1 MIWNHQSTM
10 KCLKTSGQDKLKLP
24 YKLRSNQQKI
34 IDTIKKGLD
43 SKNHVVIEAPTG
55 SGKTFTSLA
64 SALPLVLEN
73 NRKIIYCV
81 RTNSQQE
88 QVIKELKEFK
98 KSGNEVSV
106 VAIQGRQSMC
116 PQQKDD
122 NELAK
127 SNWSEK
133 SKICK
138 SLKLQSKMGEAG
150 CPYYRKLVGPAK
162 NLIANWSSEIY
173 SAEEFTAN
181 AEKEGLCPYELNKLL
196 LKEAQVVI
204 VPYVYFFEEFIRKYL
219 LGWMET
225 SIDKI
230 VTIVDEAHNLPDWSR
245 DAASDSLSVDSLRR
259 ASQES
264 NKFGLLL
271 GDGSPPTLFLDLIES
286 ALRSLGEF
294 HIAEN
299 DDEGLLPSHVV
310 SLDSEVPTFET
321 EMMSLGKMTLYRLK
335 QQSSDL
341 SKMGQLIRQ
350 TLLEKGK
357 RPRSYLGSVGDFLCR
372 WLDSIESHSIRL
384 VGKSPLRLEKVC
396 LDPRVMT
403 SFLDET
409 AGVVMMS
416 GTLSPL
422 GMFRDLIGLKPG
434 SILQKFESI
443 FPKENKSVRYV
454 SDVNTSY
461 RELNNN
467 PKIWIQLIDR
477 LESIIDTFKGNI
489 ALFFPSYKILESALN
504 EIKLSKPIYK
514 EYSGMN
520 QEELMNT
527 VESFKSDSGSV
538 LAGVM
543 GGRLAEGIDYP
554 DTSLEMAIIVGIPYP
569 APGVRQEAL
578 QHYFDV
584 CFHGKGWE
592 YAVESPALRKMLQ
605 AAGRVIRSESDKG
618 MIIITDGRA
627 GKFSDNIPE
636 LELSNNIV
644 EDVENFFEA

>member
-1 MIWNHQSTM
+1 MM
-10 KCLKTSGQDKLKLP
+10 KFLKISGQDKLKLP
-24 YKLRSNQQKI
+24 YTLRRNQQEI
-34 IDTIKKGLD
+34 IDTIKKSLS
-43 SKNHVVIEAPTG
+43 SKNHLVIEAPTG

-64 SALPLVLEN
+64 SALPFVLDN
-73 NRKIIYCV
+73 DCRIIYCV

-88 QVIKELKEFK
+88 QVISELKEFK
-98 KSGNEVSV
+98 KSGNKISA

-150 CPYYRKLVGPAK
+150 CPYYRKLLSPTK
-162 NLIANWSSEIY
+162 NLLRTWSSEIY
-173 SAEEFTAN
+173 NAEEFTNN
-181 AEKEGLCPYELNKLL
+181 AEKEGLCPYELNKFL

-204 VPYVYFFEEFIRKYL
+204 VPYVYFFEGYIRKYL
-219 LGWMET
+219 LEWMGT

-245 DAASDSLSVDSLRR
+245 DAASDYLSIDTLHR
-259 ASQES
+259 ATKES
-264 NKFGLLL
+264 EQFGLLL
-271 GDGSPPTLFLDLIES
+271 GDSSPPHLFLDLVES
-286 ALRSLGEF
+286 ALKSLGEY
-294 HIAEN
+294 HIPDEVE
-299 DDEGLLPSHVV
+299 EGLLPSHIV

-335 QQSSDL
+335 QQASDL

-350 TLLEKGK
+350 ILLEKGK
-357 RPRSYLGSVGDFLCR
+357 RPRSYLGTVGDFLCR

-384 VGKSPLRLEKVC
+384 VGKKPLRLEKVC

-403 SFLDET
+403 GFLDET
-409 AGVVMMS
+409 AGVIMMS

-422 GMFRDLIGLKPG
+422 GMFRDLIGLKPESKLEKYG
-434 SILQKFESI
+434 SI
-443 FPKENKSVRYV
+443 FPKKNRLIRYV
-454 SDVNTSY
+454 KDVTTSFS
-461 RELNNN
+461 ELNNN
-467 PKIWIQLIDR
+467 PKVWIQLIDK
-477 LESIIDTFKGNI
+477 LESIIDKFNGNI
-489 ALFFPSYKILESALN
+489 ALFFPSYKMLESALN
-504 EIKLSKPIYK
+504 EFKVSKPIYK

-520 QEELMNT
+520 QDELMNT

-584 CFHGKGWE
+584 CFDGKGWE

-605 AAGRVIRSESDKG
+605 AAGRVIRSEEDRG

-627 GKFSDNIPE
+627 GKFSKDISD
-636 LELSNNIV
+636 LELSNNIINDV
-644 EDVENFFEA
+644 EDFFEA

>member
-1 MIWNHQSTM
+1 MM
-10 KCLKTSGQDKLKLP
+10 KFLKTSGQDKLKLP

-34 IDTIKKGLD
+34 IDTIVKGLT

-64 SALPLVLEN
+64 SALPFVTKKN
-73 NRKIIYCV
+73 YKIIYCV
-81 RTNSQQE
+81 RTNSQQK
-88 QVIKELKEFK
+88 QVIRELKAFAK
-98 KSGNEVSV
+98 AGTKISV
-106 VAIQGRQSMC
+106 VAIQGRESMC
-116 PQQKDD
+116 PQQKND

-150 CPYYRKLVGPAK
+150 CPYYRKLLRPTK
-162 NLIANWSSEIY
+162 NLVENWSSKVY
-173 SAEEFTAN
+173 SAEEFTEN
-181 AEKEGLCPYELNKLL
+181 AEKEGICPYELNKLL

-204 VPYVYFFEEFIRKYL
+204 VPYVYFFESFIRKYL
-219 LGWMET
+219 LGWMNT
-225 SIDKI
+225 SIDNVI
-230 VTIVDEAHNLPDWSR
+230 TIVDEAHNLPDWSR
-245 DAASDSLSVDSLRR
+245 EAASESLSIESLER
-259 ASQES
+259 ASHES
-264 NKFGLLL
+264 EKFGLLM
-271 GDGSPPTLFLDLIES
+271 GDGTPPTFFLDLVGS
-286 ALRSLGEF
+286 ALKSLGEF
-294 HIAEN
+294 HISEN
-299 DDEGLLPSHVV
+299 DEEGLLPSHIV

-321 EMMSLGKMTLYRLK
+321 EMMSLGRMTLYKLK
-335 QQSSDL
+335 QQASDL

-350 TLLEKGK
+350 SLLEKGK

-384 VGKSPLRLEKVC
+384 VGKKPLRLEKVC

-403 SFLDET
+403 DFLDET
-409 AGVVMMS
+409 AGAVLMS

-422 GMFRDLIGLKPG
+422 SMFRDLVGLKPE
-434 SILQKFESI
+434 SELERFDSI
-443 FPKENKSVRYV
+443 FPKENKLVKYV
-454 SDVNTSY
+454 SDVSTSY
-461 RELNNN
+461 KELNNN
-467 PKIWIQLIDR
+467 PKVWVQLIDK
-477 LESIIDTFKGNI
+477 LESIITNFDGNI

-504 EIKLSKPIYK
+504 EITLSKPIYK
-514 EYSGMN
+514 EYSGMK

-527 VESFKSDSGSV
+527 VESFKSDRGSI

-592 YAVESPALRKMLQ
+592 YAVESPALRKILQ
-605 AAGRVIRSESDKG
+605 AAGRVIRSENDRG
-618 MIIITDGRA
+618 VIVITDGRA
-627 GKFSDNIPE
+627 GKFADNIPD
-636 LELSNNIV
+636 LELSNDIV
-644 EDVENFFEA
+644 TDVVNFFEA

>member
-1 MIWNHQSTM
+1 MM
-10 KCLKTSGQDKLKLP
+10 KFLKISGLDKLKLP
-24 YKLRSNQQKI
+24 YTLRSNQQEI
-34 IDTIKKGLD
+34 IDTIKKGLV
-43 SKNHVVIEAPTG
+43 SKNHIVIEAPTG

-64 SALPLVLEN
+64 SALPFVLDN
-73 NRKIIYCV
+73 NFKIIYCV

-88 QVIKELKEFK
+88 QVIRELKEFK
-98 KSGNEVSV
+98 NSGNKISA
-106 VAIQGRQSMC
+106 VALQGRQSMC

-138 SLKLQSKMGEAG
+138 TLKMQSKLGENG
-150 CPYYRKLVGPAK
+150 CPYYKKLLRPRK
-162 NLIANWSSEIY
+162 NLVQTWLSEIN
-173 SAEEFTAN
+173 SAEEFTLK
-181 AEKEGLCPYELNKLL
+181 AENDGVCPYELNKLL
-196 LKEAQVVI
+196 LKEAQIVI
-204 VPYVYFFEEFIRKYL
+204 VPYVYFFEDFIRKYL
-219 LGWMET
+219 LGWMNT
-225 SIDKI
+225 SIDKVI
-230 VTIVDEAHNLPDWSR
+230 TIVDEAHNLPDWSR
-245 DAASDSLSVDSLRR
+245 EAASESLNVKSLRK
-259 ASQES
+259 ASRES
-264 NKFGLLL
+264 DKFGLLM
-271 GDGSPPTLFLDLIES
+271 GDGSPPSFFLDLVES
-286 ALRSLGEF
+286 AIKSLGEF
-294 HIAEN
+294 HISDGDE
-299 DDEGLLPSHVV
+299 EGLLPSHIV

-341 SKMGQLIRQ
+341 SQMGQLIRQ

-384 VGKSPLRLEKVC
+384 VGKGPLRLEKVC

-422 GMFRDLIGLKPG
+422 GMFRDLIGLKPE
-434 SILQKFESI
+434 STLKKFGSI
-443 FPKENKSVRYV
+443 FPKKNKLVRYV
-454 SDVNTSY
+454 SDVSTSY

-467 PKIWIQLIDR
+467 PKIWIQLIDK
-477 LESIIDTFKGNI
+477 LESIIDNFSGNI

-527 VESFKSDSGSV
+527 VESFKSDSGSI

-584 CFHGKGWE
+584 CFNGKGWE
-592 YAVESPALRKMLQ
+592 YAVESPALRKILQ
-605 AAGRVIRSESDKG
+605 AAGRVIRSETDKG

-627 GKFSDNIPE
+627 GKFSENIPD
-636 LELSNNIV
+636 LELSNNIIN
-644 EDVENFFEA
+644 DVKGFFEA

>member
-1 MIWNHQSTM
+1 MM
-10 KCLKTSGQDKLKLP
+10 KFLKTSGQDKLKLP

-34 IDTIKKGLD
+34 IDTIVKGLTT
-43 SKNHVVIEAPTG
+43 KNHVVIEAPTG

-64 SALPLVLEN
+64 SALPFVTKKN
-73 NRKIIYCV
+73 YKIIYCV

-88 QVIKELKEFK
+88 QVIRELKAFAK
-98 KSGNEVSV
+98 AGTKISV
-106 VAIQGRQSMC
+106 VAIQGRESMC
-116 PQQKDD
+116 PQQKTD

-150 CPYYRKLVGPAK
+150 CPYYRKLLRPTK
-162 NLIANWSSEIY
+162 NLVETWSSKVY
-173 SAEEFTAN
+173 SAEEFTVN
-181 AEKEGLCPYELNKLL
+181 AEKEGICPYELNKLL

-204 VPYVYFFEEFIRKYL
+204 VPYVYFFESFIRKYL
-219 LGWMET
+219 LGWMNT
-225 SIDKI
+225 SIGKVI
-230 VTIVDEAHNLPDWSR
+230 TIVDEAHNLPDWSR
-245 DAASDSLSVDSLRR
+245 EAASESLSIESLER
-259 ASQES
+259 ASHES
-264 NKFGLLL
+264 EKFGLLL
-271 GDGSPPTLFLDLIES
+271 GDGTPPTFFLDLVGS
-286 ALRSLGEF
+286 ALKSLGEF
-294 HIAEN
+294 HISEN
-299 DDEGLLPSHVV
+299 DEEGLLPSHIV

-321 EMMSLGKMTLYRLK
+321 EMMSLGRMTLYKLK
-335 QQSSDL
+335 QQASDL

-350 TLLEKGK
+350 SLLEKGK

-384 VGKSPLRLEKVC
+384 VGKKPLRLEKVC

-403 SFLDET
+403 GFLDET
-409 AGVVMMS
+409 AGAVLMS

-422 GMFRDLIGLKPG
+422 SMFRDLVGLKPE
-434 SILQKFESI
+434 SELERFDSI
-443 FPKENKSVRYV
+443 FPKENKLVRYV
-454 SDVNTSY
+454 SDVSTSY
-461 RELNNN
+461 KELNSN
-467 PKIWIQLIDR
+467 PKVWVQLIDK
-477 LESIIDTFKGNI
+477 LESIITNFDGNI

-504 EIKLSKPIYK
+504 EITLSKPIYK
-514 EYSGMN
+514 EYSGMK

-527 VESFKSDSGSV
+527 VESFKSDRGSI

-592 YAVESPALRKMLQ
+592 YAVESPALRKILQ
-605 AAGRVIRSESDKG
+605 AAGRVIRSENDRG
-618 MIIITDGRA
+618 AIVITDGRA
-627 GKFSDNIPE
+627 GKFADNIPD
-636 LELSNNIV
+636 LELSNDIV
-644 EDVENFFEA
+644 TDVENFFEA

>member
-1 MIWNHQSTM
+1 M
-10 KCLKTSGQDKLKLP
+10 KLP
-24 YKLRSNQQKI
+24 YTLRSNQQEI
-34 IDTIKKGLD
+34 IDTIKKGLN
-43 SKNHVVIEAPTG
+43 SRNHLIIEAPTG

-64 SALPLVLEN
+64 SALPFALDN
-73 NRKIIYCV
+73 DCRIIYCV
-81 RTNSQQE
+81 RTNSQQD
-88 QVIKELKEFK
+88 QVIRELKEFK
-98 KSGNEVSV
+98 KSGNSISA

-138 SLKLQSKMGEAG
+138 SLKKQPKMGEAG
-150 CPYYRKLVGPAK
+150 CPYYRKLLRPTK
-162 NLIANWSSEIY
+162 KLFETWSSEIY
-173 SAEEFTAN
+173 NAEEFTLI
-181 AEKEGLCPYELNKLL
+181 AEEEGLCPYELNKLL
-196 LKEAQVVI
+196 LKKAQVVI
-204 VPYVYFFEEFIRKYL
+204 VPYVYFFDDFIRKYL
-219 LGWMET
+219 LGWMDA

-245 DAASDSLSVDSLRR
+245 DAASDYLSIDTLRR
-259 ASQES
+259 ATKES
-264 NKFGLLL
+264 DNFGLLL
-271 GDGSPPTLFLDLIES
+271 GDGSPPSFFLDLVEL
-286 ALRSLGEF
+286 ALKSLEEYHISEGE
-294 HIAEN
+294 E
-299 DDEGLLPSHVV
+299 EGLLPSHIV
-310 SLDSEVPTFET
+310 SLDSEVPTLET
-321 EMMSLGKMTLYRLK
+321 EMMSLGNMTLYRLK
-335 QQSSDL
+335 QQASDL

-357 RPRSYLGSVGDFLCR
+357 RPRSYLGTVGDFLCR

-384 VGKSPLRLEKVC
+384 VGIKPLRLEKVC

-403 SFLDET
+403 GFLDET
-409 AGVVMMS
+409 AGVIMMS

-422 GMFRDLIGLKPG
+422 DMFRDLIGLKPE
-434 SILQKFESI
+434 SILEKYGSI
-443 FPKENKSVRYV
+443 FPKENRLIRYV
-454 SDVNTSY
+454 SGVTTSY
-461 RELNNN
+461 RELKNN
-467 PKIWIQLIDR
+467 PKVWIQLIDK
-477 LESIIDTFKGNI
+477 LESIISKFNGNI

-504 EIKLSKPIYK
+504 ELKLSKPIYK

-543 GGRLAEGIDYP
+543 GGRLAEGVDYP
-554 DTSLEMAIIVGIPYP
+554 DTSLEMAIIVGVPYP

-584 CFHGKGWE
+584 CFNDKGWQ

-605 AAGRVIRSESDKG
+605 AAGRVIRSEKDKG

-627 GKFSDNIPE
+627 GKFSENIPD
-636 LELSNNIV
+636 LELSNDIIH
-644 EDVENFFEA
+644 DIDDFFEA

>member
-1 MIWNHQSTM
+1 M
-10 KCLKTSGQDKLKLP
+10 KLP
-24 YKLRSNQQKI
+24 YTLRRNQQEI
-34 IDTIKKGLD
+34 IDTIKKGLN
-43 SKNHVVIEAPTG
+43 SKNPLVIEAPTG

-64 SALPLVLEN
+64 SALPFALDN
-73 NRKIIYCV
+73 DCRIIYCV
-81 RTNSQQE
+81 RTNSQQD
-88 QVIKELKEFK
+88 QVIRELKEFK
-98 KSGNEVSV
+98 KSGNNISA

-116 PQQKDD
+116 PQQKED

-138 SLKLQSKMGEAG
+138 SLKMQSKMGEAG
-150 CPYYRKLVGPAK
+150 CPYYRKLLRPTK
-162 NLIANWSSEIY
+162 KLFEDWSSEIFN
-173 SAEEFTAN
+173 AEEFTFN

-196 LKEAQVVI
+196 LKKAHVVI
-204 VPYVYFFEEFIRKYL
+204 VPYVYFFEDFIRKYL
-219 LGWMET
+219 LGWMEV

-245 DAASDSLSVDSLRR
+245 DAASDYLSIDTLRR
-259 ASQES
+259 ASKES
-264 NKFGLLL
+264 EKFGLLL
-271 GDGSPPTLFLDLIES
+271 GDGSPPSFFLDLVES
-286 ALRSLGEF
+286 ALKSLGEY
-294 HIAEN
+294 HISEGEE
-299 DDEGLLPSHVV
+299 EGLLPSHIV

-321 EMMSLGKMTLYRLK
+321 EMMSFGKMTLYRLK

-341 SKMGQLIRQ
+341 SQMGQLIRQ

-357 RPRSYLGSVGDFLCR
+357 RPRSYLGTVGDFLCR

-384 VGKSPLRLEKVC
+384 VGKKPLRLEKVC

-403 SFLDET
+403 GFLDEA
-409 AGVVMMS
+409 AGVIMMS

-422 GMFRDLIGLKPG
+422 GMFRDLIGLKPE
-434 SILQKFESI
+434 SILEKYGSI
-443 FPKENKSVRYV
+443 FPKENRLIRYV
-454 SDVNTSY
+454 SDVTTSY
-461 RELNNN
+461 RELKNN
-467 PKIWIQLIDR
+467 PKVWIQLIDK
-477 LESIIDTFKGNI
+477 LESIISKFNGNI

-504 EIKLSKPIYK
+504 ELKLSKPIYK

-554 DTSLEMAIIVGIPYP
+554 DTSLEMAIIVGVPYP

-584 CFHGKGWE
+584 CFNGKGWQ

-605 AAGRVIRSESDKG
+605 AAGRVIRSEKDKG
-618 MIIITDGRA
+618 IIIITDGRA
-627 GKFSDNIPE
+627 GKFSDNIPD
-636 LELSNNIV
+636 LELSNNIINEV
-644 EDVENFFEA
+644 NNFFEA

>member
-1 MIWNHQSTM
+1 MM
-10 KCLKTSGQDKLKLP
+10 KFLKTSGQDKLKLP

-34 IDTIKKGLD
+34 IDTIVKGLT

-64 SALPLVLEN
+64 SALPFVTKKN
-73 NRKIIYCV
+73 YKIIYCV
-81 RTNSQQE
+81 RTNSQQK
-88 QVIKELKEFK
+88 QVIRELKAFAK
-98 KSGNEVSV
+98 AGTKISV
-106 VAIQGRQSMC
+106 VAIQGRESMC
-116 PQQKDD
+116 PQQKND

-150 CPYYRKLVGPAK
+150 CPYYRKLLRPTK
-162 NLIANWSSEIY
+162 NLVENWSSKVY
-173 SAEEFTAN
+173 SAEEFTEN
-181 AEKEGLCPYELNKLL
+181 AEKEGICPYELNKLL

-204 VPYVYFFEEFIRKYL
+204 VPYVYFFESFIRKYL
-219 LGWMET
+219 LGWMNT
-225 SIDKI
+225 SIDNVI
-230 VTIVDEAHNLPDWSR
+230 TIVDEAHNLPDWSR
-245 DAASDSLSVDSLRR
+245 EAASESLSIESLER
-259 ASQES
+259 ASHES
-264 NKFGLLL
+264 EKFGLLM
-271 GDGSPPTLFLDLIES
+271 GDGTPPTFFLDLVGS
-286 ALRSLGEF
+286 ALKSLGEF
-294 HIAEN
+294 HISEN
-299 DDEGLLPSHVV
+299 DEEGLLPSHIV

-321 EMMSLGKMTLYRLK
+321 EMMSLGRMTLYKLK
-335 QQSSDL
+335 QQASDL

-350 TLLEKGK
+350 SLLEKGK

-384 VGKSPLRLEKVC
+384 VGKKPLRLEKVC

-403 SFLDET
+403 DFLDET
-409 AGVVMMS
+409 AGAVLMS

-422 GMFRDLIGLKPG
+422 SMFRDLVGLKPE
-434 SILQKFESI
+434 SELERFDSI
-443 FPKENKSVRYV
+443 FPKENKLVRYV
-454 SDVNTSY
+454 SDVSTSY
-461 RELNNN
+461 KELNSN
-467 PKIWIQLIDR
+467 PKIWVQLIDK
-477 LESIIDTFKGNI
+477 LESIITNFDGNI

-504 EIKLSKPIYK
+504 EITLSKPIYK
-514 EYSGMN
+514 EYSGMK

-527 VESFKSDSGSV
+527 VESFKSDRGSI

-592 YAVESPALRKMLQ
+592 YAVESPALRKILQ
-605 AAGRVIRSESDKG
+605 AAGRVIRSENDRG

-627 GKFSDNIPE
+627 GKFADNIPD
-636 LELSNNIV
+636 LELSNDIV
-644 EDVENFFEA
+644 TDVDNFFEA

>member
-1 MIWNHQSTM
+1 MM
-10 KCLKTSGQDKLKLP
+10 KFLRISGQDKLKLP
-24 YKLRSNQQKI
+24 YNLRSNQQEI
-34 IDTIKKGLD
+34 IDTIEKGLH
-43 SKNHVVIEAPTG
+43 SKNHIVIEAPTG

-64 SALPLVLEN
+64 SSLPFVIN
-73 NRKIIYCV
+73 KSYKIIYCV

-88 QVIKELKEFK
+88 QVIRELKAFK
-98 KSGNEVSV
+98 ESGNNFSV

-122 NELAK
+122 DELAK

-150 CPYYRKLVGPAK
+150 CPYYRKLLRPTK
-162 NLIANWSSEIY
+162 SLIDRWSSEIY
-173 SAEEFTAN
+173 SAEEFTVN
-181 AEKEGLCPYELNKLL
+181 AESENLCPYELNKLL
-196 LKEAQVVI
+196 LKKAQIVI
-204 VPYVYFFEEFIRKYL
+204 VPYVYFFEDFIRKYL
-219 LGWMET
+219 LGWMDT
-225 SIDKI
+225 TIDKI
-230 VTIVDEAHNLPDWSR
+230 ITIVDEAHNLPDWSR
-245 DAASDSLSVDSLRR
+245 EAASESLSVDSLHR

-264 NKFGLLL
+264 DKFGLLL
-271 GDGSPPTLFLDLIES
+271 GDGTPPTLFLDLVES
-286 ALRSLGEF
+286 ALKSLGEY
-294 HIAEN
+294 HISEG
-299 DDEGLLPSHVV
+299 DDEGLLPSHIV

-372 WLDSIESHSIRL
+372 WLDSIESHTIRL
-384 VGKSPLRLEKVC
+384 VGNKPLRLEKVC

-403 SFLDET
+403 GFLDET

-422 GMFRDLIGLKPG
+422 GMFRDLVGLKPESKLERFG
-434 SILQKFESI
+434 SI
-443 FPKENKSVRYV
+443 FPRENRLVRYV
-454 SDVNTSY
+454 SDVSTSY
-461 RELNNN
+461 RELNAS
-467 PKIWIQLIDR
+467 PKVWVQLIDK
-477 LESIIDTFKGNI
+477 LESIIDSFKGNI

-504 EIKLSKPIYK
+504 EINLSKPIYK
-514 EYSGMN
+514 EYSGMK

-605 AAGRVIRSESDKG
+605 AAGRVIRSEKDKG

-627 GKFSDNIPE
+627 GKFADSIPD
-636 LELSNNIV
+636 LELSNDIV
-644 EDVENFFEA
+644 GDVENFFEA

>member
-1 MIWNHQSTM
+1 M
-10 KCLKTSGQDKLKLP
+10 KLP
-24 YKLRSNQQKI
+24 YTLRRNQQEI
-34 IDTIKKGLD
+34 IDTIQKGLN
-43 SKNHVVIEAPTG
+43 SRNHLVIEAPTG

-64 SALPLVLEN
+64 SALPFVLDN
-73 NRKIIYCV
+73 DCRIIYCV
-81 RTNSQQE
+81 RTNSQQD
-88 QVIKELKEFK
+88 QVIRELKEFK
-98 KSGNEVSV
+98 KSGNNISA

-116 PQQKDD
+116 PHQKDD

-138 SLKLQSKMGEAG
+138 SLKVQSKMGEAG
-150 CPYYRKLVGPAK
+150 CPYYRKLLRPTK
-162 NLIANWSSEIY
+162 KLFETWSSEIY
-173 SAEEFTAN
+173 NAEEFTLN
-181 AEKEGLCPYELNKLL
+181 AEEEGLCPYELNKLL
-196 LKEAQVVI
+196 LKKAQVVI
-204 VPYVYFFEEFIRKYL
+204 VPYVYFFDDFIRKYL
-219 LGWMET
+219 LGWMDV

-245 DAASDSLSVDSLRR
+245 DAASDYLSIDTLRR
-259 ASQES
+259 ATKES
-264 NKFGLLL
+264 ENFGLLL
-271 GDGSPPTLFLDLIES
+271 GDGSPPSFFLDLVES
-286 ALRSLGEF
+286 ALKSLEEYHISEGE
-294 HIAEN
+294 E
-299 DDEGLLPSHVV
+299 EGLLPSHIV

-335 QQSSDL
+335 QQASDL
-341 SKMGQLIRQ
+341 SKMGQMIRQ

-357 RPRSYLGSVGDFLCR
+357 RPRSYLGTVGDFLCR

-384 VGKSPLRLEKVC
+384 VGKKPLRLEKVC
-396 LDPRVMT
+396 LDPRIMT
-403 SFLDET
+403 GFLDET
-409 AGVVMMS
+409 AGVIMMS

-422 GMFRDLIGLKPG
+422 GMFRDLIGLKPE
-434 SILQKFESI
+434 SILEKYGSI
-443 FPKENKSVRYV
+443 FPKENRLIRYV
-454 SDVNTSY
+454 SDVTTSY
-461 RELNNN
+461 SELKTN
-467 PKIWIQLIDR
+467 PKVWIQLIDK
-477 LESIIDTFKGNI
+477 LESIISKFNGNI

-504 EIKLSKPIYK
+504 ELKLSKPIYK

-584 CFHGKGWE
+584 CFNGKGWQ

-605 AAGRVIRSESDKG
+605 AAGRVIRSEKDKG

-627 GKFSDNIPE
+627 GKFSENIPD
-636 LELSNNIV
+636 LELSNDIIH
-644 EDVENFFEA
+644 DVDNFFEA

>member
-1 MIWNHQSTM
+1 MM
-10 KCLKTSGQDKLKLP
+10 KFLKTSGQDKLKLP

-34 IDTIKKGLD
+34 IDTIVKGLT

-64 SALPLVLEN
+64 SALPFVTKKN
-73 NRKIIYCV
+73 YKIIYCV
-81 RTNSQQE
+81 RTNSQQK
-88 QVIKELKEFK
+88 QVIRELKAFAK
-98 KSGNEVSV
+98 AGTKISV
-106 VAIQGRQSMC
+106 VAIQGRESMC
-116 PQQKDD
+116 PQQKND

-150 CPYYRKLVGPAK
+150 CPYYRKLLRPTK
-162 NLIANWSSEIY
+162 NLVENWSSKVY
-173 SAEEFTAN
+173 SAEEFTEN
-181 AEKEGLCPYELNKLL
+181 AEKEGICPYELNKLL

-204 VPYVYFFEEFIRKYL
+204 VPYVYFFESFIRKYL
-219 LGWMET
+219 LGWMNT
-225 SIDKI
+225 SIDNVI
-230 VTIVDEAHNLPDWSR
+230 TIVDEAHNLPDWSR
-245 DAASDSLSVDSLRR
+245 EAASESLSIESLER
-259 ASQES
+259 ASHES
-264 NKFGLLL
+264 EKFGLLM
-271 GDGSPPTLFLDLIES
+271 GDGTPPTFFLDLVGS
-286 ALRSLGEF
+286 ALKSLGEF
-294 HIAEN
+294 HISEN
-299 DDEGLLPSHVV
+299 DEEGLLPSHIV

-321 EMMSLGKMTLYRLK
+321 EMMSLGRMTLYKLK
-335 QQSSDL
+335 QQASDL

-350 TLLEKGK
+350 SLLEKGK

-384 VGKSPLRLEKVC
+384 VGKKPLRLEKVC

-403 SFLDET
+403 DFLDET
-409 AGVVMMS
+409 AGAVLMS

-422 GMFRDLIGLKPG
+422 SMFRDLVGLKPE
-434 SILQKFESI
+434 SELERFDSI
-443 FPKENKSVRYV
+443 FPKENKLVKYV
-454 SDVNTSY
+454 SDVSTSY
-461 RELNNN
+461 KELNNN
-467 PKIWIQLIDR
+467 PKVWVQLIDK
-477 LESIIDTFKGNI
+477 LESIITNFDGNI

-504 EIKLSKPIYK
+504 EITLSKPIYK
-514 EYSGMN
+514 EYSGMK

-527 VESFKSDSGSV
+527 VESFKSDRGSI

-592 YAVESPALRKMLQ
+592 YAVESPALRKILQ
-605 AAGRVIRSESDKG
+605 AAGRVIRSENDRG
-618 MIIITDGRA
+618 VIVITDGRA
-627 GKFSDNIPE
+627 GKFADNIPD
-636 LELSNNIV
+636 LELSNDIV
-644 EDVENFFEA
+644 TDVENFFEA

>member
-1 MIWNHQSTM
+1 M
-10 KCLKTSGQDKLKLP
+10 KLP
-24 YKLRSNQQKI
+24 YTLRRNQQEI
-34 IDTIKKGLD
+34 IDTIKKGLN
-43 SKNHVVIEAPTG
+43 SKNPLVIEAPTG

-64 SALPLVLEN
+64 SALPFALDN
-73 NRKIIYCV
+73 DCRIIYCV
-81 RTNSQQE
+81 RTNSQQD
-88 QVIKELKEFK
+88 QVIRELKEFK
-98 KSGNEVSV
+98 KSGNNISA

-116 PQQKDD
+116 PQQKED

-138 SLKLQSKMGEAG
+138 SLKMQSKMGEAG
-150 CPYYRKLVGPAK
+150 CPYYRKLLRPTK
-162 NLIANWSSEIY
+162 KLFEDWSSEIFN
-173 SAEEFTAN
+173 AEEFTFN

-196 LKEAQVVI
+196 LKKAHVVI
-204 VPYVYFFEEFIRKYL
+204 VPYVYFFEDFIRKYL
-219 LGWMET
+219 LGWMDV

-245 DAASDSLSVDSLRR
+245 DAASDYLSIDTLRR
-259 ASQES
+259 ASKES
-264 NKFGLLL
+264 EKFGLLL
-271 GDGSPPTLFLDLIES
+271 GDGSPPSFFLDLVES
-286 ALRSLGEF
+286 ALKSLGEY
-294 HIAEN
+294 HISEGEE
-299 DDEGLLPSHVV
+299 EGLLPSHIV

-321 EMMSLGKMTLYRLK
+321 EMMSFGKMTLYRLK

-341 SKMGQLIRQ
+341 SQMGQLIRQ

-357 RPRSYLGSVGDFLCR
+357 RPRSYLGTVGDFLCR

-384 VGKSPLRLEKVC
+384 VGKKPLRLEKVC

-403 SFLDET
+403 GFLDEA
-409 AGVVMMS
+409 AGVIMMS

-422 GMFRDLIGLKPG
+422 GMFRDLIGLKPE
-434 SILQKFESI
+434 SILEKYGSI
-443 FPKENKSVRYV
+443 FPKENRLIRYV
-454 SDVNTSY
+454 SDVTTSY
-461 RELNNN
+461 RELKNN
-467 PKIWIQLIDR
+467 PKVWIQLIDK
-477 LESIIDTFKGNI
+477 LESIISKFNGNI

-504 EIKLSKPIYK
+504 ELKLSKPIYK

-554 DTSLEMAIIVGIPYP
+554 DTSLEMAIIVGVPYP

-584 CFHGKGWE
+584 CFNGKGWQ

-605 AAGRVIRSESDKG
+605 AAGRVIRSEKDKG
-618 MIIITDGRA
+618 IIIITDGRA
-627 GKFSDNIPE
+627 GKFSDNIPD
-636 LELSNNIV
+636 LELSNNIINEV
-644 EDVENFFEA
+644 NNFFEA

>member
-1 MIWNHQSTM
+1 MM
-10 KCLKTSGQDKLKLP
+10 KFLKTSGRDKLKLP
-24 YKLRSNQQKI
+24 YKLRSNQQKV
-34 IDTIKKGLD
+34 IDTIVKGLTT
-43 SKNHVVIEAPTG
+43 KNHVVIEAPTG

-64 SALPLVLEN
+64 SALPFVTKKN
-73 NRKIIYCV
+73 YKIIYCV

-88 QVIKELKEFK
+88 QVIRELKAFAK
-98 KSGNEVSV
+98 AGTKISA
-106 VAIQGRQSMC
+106 VAIQGRESMC
-116 PQQKDD
+116 PQQKND

-150 CPYYRKLVGPAK
+150 CPYYRKLLRPTK
-162 NLIANWSSEIY
+162 NLVETWSSKVY
-173 SAEEFTAN
+173 SAEEFTVN
-181 AEKEGLCPYELNKLL
+181 AEKEGICPYELNKLL

-204 VPYVYFFEEFIRKYL
+204 VPYVYFFESFIRKYL
-219 LGWMET
+219 LGWMNT
-225 SIDKI
+225 SIDKVI
-230 VTIVDEAHNLPDWSR
+230 TIVDEAHNLPDWSR
-245 DAASDSLSVDSLRR
+245 EAASESLSIESLER
-259 ASQES
+259 ASHES
-264 NKFGLLL
+264 EKFGLLM
-271 GDGSPPTLFLDLIES
+271 GDGTPPTFFLDLVGS
-286 ALRSLGEF
+286 ALKSLGEF
-294 HIAEN
+294 HISEN
-299 DDEGLLPSHVV
+299 DEEGLLPSHIV

-321 EMMSLGKMTLYRLK
+321 EMMSLGRMTLYKLK
-335 QQSSDL
+335 QQASDL

-350 TLLEKGK
+350 SLLEKGK

-372 WLDSIESHSIRL
+372 WLDSIESHTIRL
-384 VGKSPLRLEKVC
+384 VGKKPLRLEKVC

-403 SFLDET
+403 DFLDET
-409 AGVVMMS
+409 AGAVLMS

-422 GMFRDLIGLKPG
+422 GMFRDLVGLKPE
-434 SILQKFESI
+434 SELKRFDSI
-443 FPKENKSVRYV
+443 FPKENKLVRYV
-454 SDVNTSY
+454 SDVSTSY
-461 RELNNN
+461 KELNSN
-467 PKIWIQLIDR
+467 PKIWIQLIDK
-477 LESIIDTFKGNI
+477 LESIITNFDGNI

-504 EIKLSKPIYK
+504 EITLSKPIYK
-514 EYSGMN
+514 EYSGMK

-527 VESFKSDSGSV
+527 VESFKSDRGSI

-592 YAVESPALRKMLQ
+592 YAVESPALRKILQ
-605 AAGRVIRSESDKG
+605 AAGRVIRSENDRG

-627 GKFSDNIPE
+627 GKFAENIPD
-636 LELSNNIV
+636 LELSNDIV
-644 EDVENFFEA
+644 ADVGNFFEA

>member
-1 MIWNHQSTM
+1 MM
-10 KCLKTSGQDKLKLP
+10 KFLKTSGQDKLKLP

-34 IDTIKKGLD
+34 IDTIVKGLTT
-43 SKNHVVIEAPTG
+43 KNHVVIEAPTG

-64 SALPLVLEN
+64 SALPFVTKKN
-73 NRKIIYCV
+73 YKIIYCV

-88 QVIKELKEFK
+88 QVIRELKAFAK
-98 KSGNEVSV
+98 AGTKISV
-106 VAIQGRQSMC
+106 VAIQGRESMC
-116 PQQKDD
+116 PQQKTD

-150 CPYYRKLVGPAK
+150 CPYYRKLLRPTK
-162 NLIANWSSEIY
+162 NLVETWSSKVY
-173 SAEEFTAN
+173 SAEEFTVN
-181 AEKEGLCPYELNKLL
+181 AEKEGICPYELNKLL

-204 VPYVYFFEEFIRKYL
+204 VPYVYFFESFIRKYL
-219 LGWMET
+219 LGWMNT
-225 SIDKI
+225 SIGKVI
-230 VTIVDEAHNLPDWSR
+230 TIVDEAHNLPDWSR
-245 DAASDSLSVDSLRR
+245 EAASESLSIESLER
-259 ASQES
+259 ASHES
-264 NKFGLLL
+264 EKFGLLL
-271 GDGSPPTLFLDLIES
+271 GDGTPPTFFLDLVGS
-286 ALRSLGEF
+286 ALKSLGEF
-294 HIAEN
+294 HISEN
-299 DDEGLLPSHVV
+299 DEEGLLPSHIV

-321 EMMSLGKMTLYRLK
+321 EMMSLGRMTLYKLK
-335 QQSSDL
+335 QQASDL

-350 TLLEKGK
+350 SLLEKGK

-384 VGKSPLRLEKVC
+384 VGKKPLRLEKVC

-403 SFLDET
+403 GFLDET
-409 AGVVMMS
+409 AGAVLMS

-422 GMFRDLIGLKPG
+422 SMFRDLVGLKPE
-434 SILQKFESI
+434 SELERFDSI
-443 FPKENKSVRYV
+443 FPKENKLVRYV
-454 SDVNTSY
+454 SDVSTSY
-461 RELNNN
+461 KELNSN
-467 PKIWIQLIDR
+467 PKVWVQLIDK
-477 LESIIDTFKGNI
+477 LESIITNFDGNI

-504 EIKLSKPIYK
+504 EITLSKPIYK
-514 EYSGMN
+514 EYSGMK

-527 VESFKSDSGSV
+527 VESFKSDRGSI

-592 YAVESPALRKMLQ
+592 YAVEFPALRKILQ
-605 AAGRVIRSESDKG
+605 AAGRVIRSENDRG
-618 MIIITDGRA
+618 AIVITDGRA
-627 GKFSDNIPE
+627 GKFADNIPD
-636 LELSNNIV
+636 LELSNDIV
-644 EDVENFFEA
+644 TDVENFFEA

>member
-1 MIWNHQSTM
+1 MM
-10 KCLKTSGQDKLKLP
+10 KFLKTSGQDKLKLP

-34 IDTIKKGLD
+34 IDTIVKGLT

-64 SALPLVLEN
+64 SALPFVTKKN
-73 NRKIIYCV
+73 YKIIYCV
-81 RTNSQQE
+81 RTNSQQK
-88 QVIKELKEFK
+88 QVIRELKAFAK
-98 KSGNEVSV
+98 AGTKISV
-106 VAIQGRQSMC
+106 VAIQGRESMC
-116 PQQKDD
+116 PQQKND

-150 CPYYRKLVGPAK
+150 CPYYRKLLRPTK
-162 NLIANWSSEIY
+162 NLVEDWSSKVY
-173 SAEEFTAN
+173 SAEEFTEN
-181 AEKEGLCPYELNKLL
+181 AEKEGICPYELNKLL

-204 VPYVYFFEEFIRKYL
+204 VPYVYFFESFIRKYL
-219 LGWMET
+219 LGWMNT
-225 SIDKI
+225 SIDNVI
-230 VTIVDEAHNLPDWSR
+230 TIVDEAHNLPDWSR
-245 DAASDSLSVDSLRR
+245 EAASESLSIESLER
-259 ASQES
+259 ASHES
-264 NKFGLLL
+264 EKFGLLM
-271 GDGSPPTLFLDLIES
+271 GDGTPPTFFLDLVES
-286 ALRSLGEF
+286 ALKSLGEF
-294 HIAEN
+294 HISEN
-299 DDEGLLPSHVV
+299 DEEGLLPSHIV

-321 EMMSLGKMTLYRLK
+321 EMMSLGRMTLYKLK
-335 QQSSDL
+335 QQASDL

-350 TLLEKGK
+350 SLLEKRK

-384 VGKSPLRLEKVC
+384 VGKKPLRLEKVC

-403 SFLDET
+403 DFLDET
-409 AGVVMMS
+409 AGAVLMS

-422 GMFRDLIGLKPG
+422 SMFRDLVGLKPE
-434 SILQKFESI
+434 SELERFDSI
-443 FPKENKSVRYV
+443 FPKENKLVRYV
-454 SDVNTSY
+454 SDVSTSY
-461 RELNNN
+461 KELNSN
-467 PKIWIQLIDR
+467 PKVWVQLIDK
-477 LESIIDTFKGNI
+477 LESIITNFDGNT

-504 EIKLSKPIYK
+504 EITLSKPIYK
-514 EYSGMN
+514 EYSGMK

-527 VESFKSDSGSV
+527 VESFKSDRGSI

-592 YAVESPALRKMLQ
+592 YAVESPALRKILQ
-605 AAGRVIRSESDKG
+605 AAGRVIRSENDRG
-618 MIIITDGRA
+618 VIVITDGRA
-627 GKFSDNIPE
+627 GKFADNIPD
-636 LELSNNIV
+636 LELSNDIV
-644 EDVENFFEA
+644 SDVENFFEA

>member
-1 MIWNHQSTM
+1 MM
-10 KCLKTSGQDKLKLP
+10 KFLKTSGQDKLKLP

-34 IDTIKKGLD
+34 IDTIVKGLT

-64 SALPLVLEN
+64 SALPFVTKKN
-73 NRKIIYCV
+73 YKIIYCV
-81 RTNSQQE
+81 RTNSQQK
-88 QVIKELKEFK
+88 QVIRELKAFAK
-98 KSGNEVSV
+98 AGTKISV
-106 VAIQGRQSMC
+106 VAIQGRESMC
-116 PQQKDD
+116 PQQKND

-150 CPYYRKLVGPAK
+150 CPYYRKLLRPTK
-162 NLIANWSSEIY
+162 NLVENWSSKVY
-173 SAEEFTAN
+173 SAEEFTEN
-181 AEKEGLCPYELNKLL
+181 AEKEGICPYELNKLL

-204 VPYVYFFEEFIRKYL
+204 VPYVYFFESFIRKYL
-219 LGWMET
+219 LGWMNT
-225 SIDKI
+225 SIDNVI
-230 VTIVDEAHNLPDWSR
+230 TIVDEAHNLPDWSR
-245 DAASDSLSVDSLRR
+245 EAASESLSIESLER
-259 ASQES
+259 ASHES
-264 NKFGLLL
+264 EKFGLLM
-271 GDGSPPTLFLDLIES
+271 GDGTPPTFFLDLVGS
-286 ALRSLGEF
+286 ALKSLGEF
-294 HIAEN
+294 HISEN
-299 DDEGLLPSHVV
+299 DEEGLLPSHIV

-321 EMMSLGKMTLYRLK
+321 EMMSLGRMTLYKLK
-335 QQSSDL
+335 QQASDL

-350 TLLEKGK
+350 SLLEKGK

-384 VGKSPLRLEKVC
+384 VGKKPLRLEKVC

-403 SFLDET
+403 DFLDET
-409 AGVVMMS
+409 AGAVLMS

-422 GMFRDLIGLKPG
+422 SMFRDLVGLKPE
-434 SILQKFESI
+434 SELERFDSI
-443 FPKENKSVRYV
+443 FPKENKLVRYV
-454 SDVNTSY
+454 SDVSTSY
-461 RELNNN
+461 KELNSN
-467 PKIWIQLIDR
+467 PKVWVQLIDK
-477 LESIIDTFKGNI
+477 LESIITNFDGNI

-504 EIKLSKPIYK
+504 EITLSKPIYK
-514 EYSGMN
+514 EYSGMK

-527 VESFKSDSGSV
+527 VESFKSDRGSI

-592 YAVESPALRKMLQ
+592 YAVESPALRKILQ
-605 AAGRVIRSESDKG
+605 AAGRVIRSENDRG
-618 MIIITDGRA
+618 VIVITDGRA
-627 GKFSDNIPE
+627 GKFADNIPD
-636 LELSNNIV
+636 LELSNDIV
-644 EDVENFFEA
+644 TDVENFFEA

>member
-1 MIWNHQSTM
+1 MM
-10 KCLKTSGQDKLKLP
+10 KFLKTSGQDKLKLP

-34 IDTIKKGLD
+34 IDTIVKGLT

-64 SALPLVLEN
+64 SALPFVTKKN
-73 NRKIIYCV
+73 YKIIYCV
-81 RTNSQQE
+81 RTNSQQK
-88 QVIKELKEFK
+88 QVIRELKAFAK
-98 KSGNEVSV
+98 AGTKISV
-106 VAIQGRQSMC
+106 VAIQGRESMC
-116 PQQKDD
+116 PQQKND
-122 NELAK
+122 NELAR

-150 CPYYRKLVGPAK
+150 CPYYRKLLRPTK
-162 NLIANWSSEIY
+162 NLVENWSSKVY
-173 SAEEFTAN
+173 SAEEFTEN
-181 AEKEGLCPYELNKLL
+181 AEKEGICPYELNKLL

-204 VPYVYFFEEFIRKYL
+204 VPYVYFFESFIRKYL
-219 LGWMET
+219 LGWMNT
-225 SIDKI
+225 SIDNVI
-230 VTIVDEAHNLPDWSR
+230 TIVDEAHNLPDWSR
-245 DAASDSLSVDSLRR
+245 EAASESLSIESLER
-259 ASQES
+259 ASHES
-264 NKFGLLL
+264 EKFGLLM
-271 GDGSPPTLFLDLIES
+271 GDGTPPTFFLDLVGS
-286 ALRSLGEF
+286 ALKSLGEF
-294 HIAEN
+294 HISEN
-299 DDEGLLPSHVV
+299 DEEGLLPSHIV

-321 EMMSLGKMTLYRLK
+321 EMMSLGRMTLYKLK
-335 QQSSDL
+335 QQASDL

-350 TLLEKGK
+350 SLLEKGK

-384 VGKSPLRLEKVC
+384 VGKKPLRLEKVC

-403 SFLDET
+403 DFLDET
-409 AGVVMMS
+409 AGAVLMS

-422 GMFRDLIGLKPG
+422 SMFRDLVGLKPE
-434 SILQKFESI
+434 SELERFDSI
-443 FPKENKSVRYV
+443 FPKENKLVKYV
-454 SDVNTSY
+454 SDVSTSY
-461 RELNNN
+461 KELNNN
-467 PKIWIQLIDR
+467 PKVWVQLIDK
-477 LESIIDTFKGNI
+477 LESIITNFDGNI

-504 EIKLSKPIYK
+504 EITLSKPIYK
-514 EYSGMN
+514 EYSGMK

-527 VESFKSDSGSV
+527 VESFKSDRGSI

-592 YAVESPALRKMLQ
+592 YAVESPALRKILQ
-605 AAGRVIRSESDKG
+605 AAGRVIRSENDRG
-618 MIIITDGRA
+618 VIVITDGRA
-627 GKFSDNIPE
+627 GKFADNIPD
-636 LELSNNIV
+636 LELSNDIV
-644 EDVENFFEA
+644 TDVENFFEA

>member
-1 MIWNHQSTM
+1 MM
-10 KCLKTSGQDKLKLP
+10 KFLRISGQDKLKLP
-24 YKLRSNQQKI
+24 YVLRSNQQEI
-34 IDTIKKGLD
+34 IETIGKELS
-43 SKNHVVIEAPTG
+43 SKNHIVIEAPTG

-64 SALPLVLEN
+64 SSLPFVIN
-73 NRKIIYCV
+73 KKYKIIYCV

-88 QVIKELKEFK
+88 QVVRELKAFK
-98 KSGNEVSV
+98 ESGNDFSV

-122 NELAK
+122 DELAK

-138 SLKLQSKMGEAG
+138 SLKLQSKLGEAG
-150 CPYYRKLVGPAK
+150 CPYYRKLLRPSKGM
-162 NLIANWSSEIY
+162 IDRWTSEIY
-173 SAEEFTAN
+173 SAEEFSLK
-181 AEKEGLCPYELNKLL
+181 AENENLCPYELNKLL
-196 LKEAQVVI
+196 LKKAQVVI
-204 VPYVYFFEEFIRKYL
+204 VPYVYFFQDFIRNYL
-219 LGWMET
+219 IGRMNT
-225 SIDKI
+225 TIDKI
-230 VTIVDEAHNLPDWSR
+230 ITIVDEAHNLPDWSR
-245 DAASDSLSVDSLRR
+245 EAASESLSADSLRR

-264 NKFGLLL
+264 DKFGLSLA
-271 GDGSPPTLFLDLIES
+271 DGSPPTLFLDLVES
-286 ALRSLGEF
+286 ALKSLGEF
-294 HIAEN
+294 HISDG
-299 DDEGLLPSHVV
+299 DDEGLLPSHIV
-310 SLDSEVPTFET
+310 SPDSEVPTFET

-350 TLLEKGK
+350 SLLEKGK
-357 RPRSYLGSVGDFLCR
+357 RPRSYIGSVGDFLCR
-372 WLDSIESHSIRL
+372 WLDSIDSHTIRL
-384 VGKSPLRLEKVC
+384 VGNKPLRLEKVC

-403 SFLDET
+403 GFLGET

-422 GMFRDLIGLKPG
+422 GMFRDIVGLKPD
-434 SILQKFESI
+434 SKLKAFRSI
-443 FPKENKSVRYV
+443 FPKENRLVRYV
-454 SDVNTSY
+454 SDVSTSY
-461 RELNNN
+461 KELNAN
-467 PKIWIQLIDR
+467 PKVWVQLIDK
-477 LESIIDTFKGNI
+477 LESIIDSFKGNI
-489 ALFFPSYKILESALN
+489 ALFFPSYKILESAFN
-504 EIKLSKPIYK
+504 EINIPRPIYK
-514 EYSGMN
+514 EYSGME

-605 AAGRVIRSESDKG
+605 AAGRVIRSETDKG
-618 MIIITDGRA
+618 MVIITDGRA
-627 GKFSDNIPE
+627 DKFADSIPD
-636 LELSNNIV
+636 LELSDDIIS
-644 EDVENFFEA
+644 DVESFFEA

>member
-1 MIWNHQSTM
+1 M
-10 KCLKTSGQDKLKLP
+10 KLP
-24 YKLRSNQQKI
+24 YTLRRNQQEI
-34 IDTIKKGLD
+34 IDTIKKGLN
-43 SKNHVVIEAPTG
+43 SKNPLVIEAPTG

-64 SALPLVLEN
+64 SALPFALDN
-73 NRKIIYCV
+73 DCRIIYCV
-81 RTNSQQE
+81 RTNSQQD
-88 QVIKELKEFK
+88 QVIRELKEFK
-98 KSGNEVSV
+98 KSGNNISA

-116 PQQKDD
+116 PQQKED

-138 SLKLQSKMGEAG
+138 SLKMQSKIGEAG
-150 CPYYRKLVGPAK
+150 CPYYRKLLRPTKKLFAD
-162 NLIANWSSEIY
+162 WSSEIY
-173 SAEEFTAN
+173 NAEEFTSN

-196 LKEAQVVI
+196 LKKAHVVI
-204 VPYVYFFEEFIRKYL
+204 VPYVYFFEDFIRKYL
-219 LGWMET
+219 LGWMDV

-245 DAASDSLSVDSLRR
+245 DAASDYLSIDTLRR
-259 ASQES
+259 ASKES
-264 NKFGLLL
+264 EKFGLLL
-271 GDGSPPTLFLDLIES
+271 GDGSPPSFFLDLVES
-286 ALRSLGEF
+286 ALKSLGEY
-294 HIAEN
+294 HISEGEE
-299 DDEGLLPSHVV
+299 EGLLPSHIV

-321 EMMSLGKMTLYRLK
+321 EMMSFGKMTLYRLK
-335 QQSSDL
+335 QQASDL
-341 SKMGQLIRQ
+341 SQMGQLIRQ

-357 RPRSYLGSVGDFLCR
+357 RPRSYLGTVGDFLCR

-384 VGKSPLRLEKVC
+384 VGKKPLRLEKVC

-403 SFLDET
+403 GFLDEA
-409 AGVVMMS
+409 AGVIMMS

-422 GMFRDLIGLKPG
+422 GMFRDLIGLKPE
-434 SILQKFESI
+434 SILEKYGSV
-443 FPKENKSVRYV
+443 FPKENRLIRYV
-454 SDVNTSY
+454 SDVTTSY
-461 RELNNN
+461 RELKNN
-467 PKIWIQLIDR
+467 PKVWIQLIDK
-477 LESIIDTFKGNI
+477 LESIISKFNGNI

-504 EIKLSKPIYK
+504 ELKLSKPIYK

-554 DTSLEMAIIVGIPYP
+554 DTSLEMAIIVGVPYP

-584 CFHGKGWE
+584 CFNGKGWQ

-605 AAGRVIRSESDKG
+605 AAGRVIRSENDKG

-627 GKFSDNIPE
+627 GKFSDNIPD
-636 LELSNNIV
+636 LELSNNIIH
-644 EDVENFFEA
+644 DVNNFFEA

>member
-1 MIWNHQSTM
+1 MM
-10 KCLKTSGQDKLKLP
+10 KFLKTSGQDKLKLP

-34 IDTIKKGLD
+34 IDTIVKGLT

-64 SALPLVLEN
+64 SALPFVTKKN
-73 NRKIIYCV
+73 HKIIYCV
-81 RTNSQQE
+81 RTNSQQK
-88 QVIKELKEFK
+88 QVIRELKAFAK
-98 KSGNEVSV
+98 AGTKISV
-106 VAIQGRQSMC
+106 VAIQGRESMC
-116 PQQKDD
+116 PQQKND

-150 CPYYRKLVGPAK
+150 CPYYRKLLRPTK
-162 NLIANWSSEIY
+162 NLVKNWSSKVY
-173 SAEEFTAN
+173 SAEEFTEN
-181 AEKEGLCPYELNKLL
+181 AEKEGICPYELNKLL

-204 VPYVYFFEEFIRKYL
+204 VPYVYFFESFIRKYL
-219 LGWMET
+219 LGWMNT
-225 SIDKI
+225 SIDNVI
-230 VTIVDEAHNLPDWSR
+230 TIVDEAHNLPDWSR
-245 DAASDSLSVDSLRR
+245 EAASESLSIESLER
-259 ASQES
+259 ASHES
-264 NKFGLLL
+264 EKFGLLM
-271 GDGSPPTLFLDLIES
+271 GDGTPPTFFLDLVGS
-286 ALRSLGEF
+286 ALKSLGEF
-294 HIAEN
+294 HISEN
-299 DDEGLLPSHVV
+299 DEEGLLPSHIV

-321 EMMSLGKMTLYRLK
+321 EMMSLGRMTLYKLK
-335 QQSSDL
+335 QQASDL

-350 TLLEKGK
+350 SLLEKGK

-384 VGKSPLRLEKVC
+384 VGKKPLRLEKVC

-403 SFLDET
+403 DFLDET
-409 AGVVMMS
+409 AGAVLMS

-422 GMFRDLIGLKPG
+422 SMFRDLVGLKPE
-434 SILQKFESI
+434 SELERFDSI
-443 FPKENKSVRYV
+443 FPKENKLVRYV
-454 SDVNTSY
+454 SDVSTSY
-461 RELNNN
+461 KELNSN
-467 PKIWIQLIDR
+467 PKVWVQLIDK
-477 LESIIDTFKGNI
+477 LESIITNFDGNI

-504 EIKLSKPIYK
+504 EITLSKPIYK
-514 EYSGMN
+514 EYSGMK

-527 VESFKSDSGSV
+527 VESFKSDRGSI

-592 YAVESPALRKMLQ
+592 YAVESPALRKILQ
-605 AAGRVIRSESDKG
+605 AAGRVIRSENDKG
-618 MIIITDGRA
+618 VIVITDGRA
-627 GKFSDNIPE
+627 GKFADNIPD
-636 LELSNNIV
+636 LELSNDIV
-644 EDVENFFEA
+644 TDVENFFEA

>member
-1 MIWNHQSTM
+1 M
-10 KCLKTSGQDKLKLP
+10 KLP
-24 YKLRSNQQKI
+24 YTLRRNQQEI
-34 IDTIKKGLD
+34 IDTIKKGLC
-43 SKNHVVIEAPTG
+43 SKNHLVIEAPTG

-64 SALPLVLEN
+64 SALPFALVN
-73 NRKIIYCV
+73 DCRIIYCV

-88 QVIKELKEFK
+88 QVIRELKEFK
-98 KSGNEVSV
+98 KSGNNISA

-122 NELAK
+122 SELAK

-138 SLKLQSKMGEAG
+138 SLKMQSKMGEAG
-150 CPYYRKLVGPAK
+150 CPYYRKLLRPTK
-162 NLIANWSSEIY
+162 KLLETWSSEIY
-173 SAEEFTAN
+173 NAEEFTSN

-196 LKEAQVVI
+196 LKKAQVVI
-204 VPYVYFFEEFIRKYL
+204 VPYVYFFEDFIRKYL
-219 LGWMET
+219 LGWMDS

-245 DAASDSLSVDSLRR
+245 DAASDYLSLDTLRS
-259 ASQES
+259 ASKES
-264 NKFGLLL
+264 EKFGLLL
-271 GDGSPPTLFLDLIES
+271 GDGSPPSFFLDLVES
-286 ALRSLGEF
+286 ALKSLSEY
-294 HIAEN
+294 HIPEEEE
-299 DDEGLLPSHVV
+299 EGLLPSHIV

-384 VGKSPLRLEKVC
+384 VGKKPLRLEKVC

-403 SFLDET
+403 GFLDET
-409 AGVVMMS
+409 AGVIMMS

-422 GMFRDLIGLKPG
+422 DMFRDLVGLKPE
-434 SILQKFESI
+434 SILERYDSI
-443 FPKENKSVRYV
+443 FPKENRLVRYV
-454 SDVNTSY
+454 NDVTTSY

-467 PKIWIQLIDR
+467 PKVWIQLVDK
-477 LESIIDTFKGNI
+477 LESIINKFSGNI
-489 ALFFPSYKILESALN
+489 ALFFPSYKTLESALN
-504 EIKLSKPIYK
+504 ELKLSKPIYK

-554 DTSLEMAIIVGIPYP
+554 DTSLEMAIIVGVPYP
-569 APGVRQEAL
+569 SPGVRQEAL

-584 CFHGKGWE
+584 CFNGKGWE

-605 AAGRVIRSESDKG
+605 AAGRVIRSENDKG

-627 GKFSDNIPE
+627 GKFSENIPD
-636 LELSNNIV
+636 LELSNDIIH
-644 EDVENFFEA
+644 DIGNFFEA